1 MVFPNGLKRIC
12 DICGYMVFAVII
24 ASFFGIGSYELI
36 MTLPVLASVA
46 FLSAFLGSRGWLK
59 YVSMI
64 PLFLVFL
71 MIPLTLTNL
80 AIFIPTFFYF
90 AWAISQP
97 EEDIIGLDYGR
108 IFEKFLILFIV
119 ILIIWFVVIDMAL
132 SGPQFPTDAL
142 WFGAAFLM
150 LSIIFM
156 RMVRHDEFIINQY
169 RFRLINMVPV
179 IGIILVIF
187 LLTNR
192 IFLQILAVVGR
203 LLSYLISAIAFV
215 LHLPFHY
222 ITLFVHLLRGYEEDP
237 WWLNSPI
244 FRNLGLGLLIICV
257 LYVAGRHM
265 KGKPVDNPFKKR
277 WLMWMFKL
285 FEDKDDILE
294 DVYDEDDLKEEVIA
308 LEDDDEDQ
316 QAKRHRENQIREL
329 YRDFL
334 YFVKTKKVDTSQ
346 YLTSKEIEEQVMIR
360 FNAAKSSRALRKEY
374 IKVRYNGSEFTKDD
388 VKKMKKL
395 LKSVK
400 KEIDPSSLHEKYMVT
415 TNLVTDLI
423 ETYANEFKPPVF
435 KDE

>member
-36 MTLPVLASVA
+36 TTLPIFASVA
-46 FLSAFLGSRGWLK
+46 FLSAFLTSHGWIK
-59 YVSMI
+59 YVSLL
-64 PLFLVFL
+64 PLFLIFL
-71 MIPLTLTNL
+71 IVPLTITNL

-90 AWAISQP
+90 AWSTSQP
-97 EEDIIGLDYGR
+97 EEDIIGIEYGH
-108 IFEKFLILFIV
+108 IFEKFLILFII

-156 RMVRHDEFIINQY
+156 RMIRHDEFVINQY
-169 RFRLINMVPV
+169 RFRIINMVPV
-179 IGIILVIF
+179 IGIILAIF

-192 IFLQILAVVGR
+192 IFLQILAFVGR
-203 LLSYLISAIAFV
+203 LLSYLISAIAFI

-257 LYVAGRHM
+257 LYVANRHM
-265 KGKPVDNPFKKR
+265 KPKKTDSYR
-277 WLMWMFKL
+277 WRMWFFKL
-285 FEDKDDILE
+285 FEDKDEILD
-294 DVYDEDDLKEEVIA
+294 DVYDDDDLKEEIIA
-308 LEDDDEDQ
+308 LEDDDVKQ
-316 QAKRHRENQIREL
+316 PVIRRPENQIREI

-334 YFVKTKKVDTSQ
+334 NFVKTKATVDTSLH
-346 YLTSKEIEEQVMIR
+346 LTSKEIENEIVSR
-360 FNAAKSSRALRKEY
+360 FGSETSSVFRDEY
-374 IKVRYNGSEFTKDD
+374 IKVRYNESEFTKDD
-388 VKKMKKL
+388 VKQMKELYKN
-395 LKSVK
+395 VK
-400 KEIDPSSLHEKYMVT
+400 KEINHDLPVMGPSFIDYFLHQK
-415 TNLVTDLI
+415 N
-423 ETYANEFKPPVF
+423 KWG
-435 KDE
+435 